1 MFCTQCGAVITNEQA
16 MFCPQCG
23 SPTKRADSVQPR
35 YDVPEEAPPIEEPHP
50 SYDEST
56 TVLTADQMPYPNML
70 HQPDG
75 RPNMAA
81 SDAATG
87 MGMGA
92 MDRPQG
98 SQQGTLNQ
106 RSAAGGGSEN
116 NTEILDSPYVMN
128 NTIQPG
134 TGSGTGERKSGA
146 LKWILI
152 GGGAFLVVLIVVI
165 GILIAVMLPKAGDT
179 DGELAGKDEHEQQE
193 VTPEELDDIISS
205 VDPQTSEITETE
217 APIILV
223 SSIDISGTAPYLMAG
238 SSMTPAVAVEPADAT
253 DLGLIWTS
261 DHPEIAVVDAS
272 GMVTGVATGN
282 TAIRCSSA
290 DGSGAAAQYE
300 IMVASSPSEAFA
312 AHLYAN
318 CLGRNASADELRSWA
333 GRIDSGEV
341 TPGQAAKSFC
351 MSQELNLTDYSDED
365 YIKIMYRTFMNREYD
380 QAGMDH
386 WLELIGQGTTREEL
400 LQRFADSDEFHA
412 FVTSFG
418 LNPAPA
424 ESAE

>member
-23 SPTKRADSVQPR
+23 SPTKRADSVQPS
-35 YDVPEEAPPIEEPHP
+35 YKGPEEAPPIEEPHP

-81 SDAATG
+81 SDSPAE

-92 MDRPQG
+92 VDHPQG
-98 SQQGTLNQ
+98 SRPATLNQ
-106 RSAAGGGSEN
+106 RSAVSGGSEN

-179 DGELAGKDEHEQQE
+179 DGELAGKDEQQE

-205 VDPQTSEITETE
+205 VDSQTSEITETE
-217 APIILV
+217 APVILV
-223 SSIDISGTAPYLMAG
+223 SSISISGTVPYLMVG
-238 SSMTPAVAVEPADAT
+238 SNMTPAVVVEPADAS

-261 DHPEIAVVDAS
+261 DQPEIAAVDAS
-272 GMVTGVATGN
+272 GTVTGMATGN
-282 TAIRCSSA
+282 TVIRCSSA

-300 IMVASSPSEAFA
+300 IMVVSSPSEAFT

-351 MSQELNLTDYSDED
+351 MSQELNLTDFSDED

-400 LQRFADSDEFHA
+400 LQRFADSDEFQS
-412 FVTSFG
+412 FVTSLG